1 MIAGLAQ
8 VPSLNPG
15 SPVPLYHQ
23 LATSLSSAIAQG
35 VFQPGDRLP
44 SEPELARRFGVTRPT
59 VRQAT
64 RLLAERRLVEA
75 KRGSGT
81 FVLAPGKQQVDLFSL
96 AGTLDAFEQSGVRL
110 ERRLIGKI
118 KKGRVDSSA
127 SEGLVP
133 NPFAGRIAY
142 QFRRQSRAEGRPILV
157 EDFYV
162 DPMTFPELESYNL
175 SVKSFARVVREHYFL
190 RPVRGHQT
198 FQTLTVSE
206 ELAAALGL
214 DHSGAG
220 TAALLVRRTLDFPG
234 APAAVYVELRCRTDE
249 FVFSQTLEGDA

>member
-8 VPSLNPG
+8 VPSLNLG

-23 LATSLSSAIAQG
+23 LATSLSTAIAQG

-75 KRGSGT
+75 RRGSGT
-81 FVLAPGKQQVDLFSL
+81 FVLAPGKQVDLFSL
-96 AGTLDAFEQSGVRL
+96 AGTLEAFEQSGVQL

-118 KKGRVDSSA
+118 KKGRVDP
-127 SEGLVP
+127 GLAP
-133 NPFAGRIAY
+133 NPFAGRLAY
-142 QFRRQSRAEGRPILV
+142 QFRRQSSAEGRPFLV

-162 DPMTFPELESYNL
+162 DPVTFPELEGYNL

-198 FQTLTVSE
+198 FQTLTVTE
-206 ELAAALGL
+206 ALAAALGL
-214 DHSGAG
+214 EHSTAG
-220 TAALLVRRTLDFPG
+220 SAALLVRRTLDFPG
-234 APAAVYVELRCRTDE
+234 APAAVYVELRCRTDQ

>member
-8 VPSLNPG
+8 VPSLNLG

-23 LATSLSSAIAQG
+23 LATSLSTAIAQG

-64 RLLAERRLVEA
+64 RLLAEQRLVEA
-75 KRGSGT
+75 RRGSGT
-81 FVLAPGKQQVDLFSL
+81 FVLEPSKQVDLFSL
-96 AGTLDAFEQSGVRL
+96 AGTLDAFEQSGVQL

-118 KKGRVDSSA
+118 KKGRVGPSSA
-127 SEGLVP
+127 EGLVP
-133 NPFAGRIAY
+133 NPFAGRVAY
-142 QFRRQSRAEGRPILV
+142 QFRRQSRVEGRPILV

-162 DPMTFPELESYNL
+162 DPITFPELEGYNL

-190 RPVRGHQT
+190 RPVRGRQT
-198 FQTLTVSE
+198 FQTLTVGE
-206 ELAAALGL
+206 ELASSLGL
-214 DHSGAG
+214 EPGAP
-220 TAALLVRRTLDFPG
+220 ALLVRRTLDFPR
-234 APAAVYVELRCRTDE
+234 APAAVYVELTCRTDE